1 MSVTPASVKAAFQ
14 DAIPHRRDEFARR
27 VEGRLRTIVHEDQY
41 VQRFP
46 FEVLL
51 MAEDELRERIK
62 LAAERV
68 KQLIISGWTEAE
80 MVNVRKV
87 FLDCFGTFD
96 RMDKD
101 PQSDLYRAVE
111 AAFESVGQHNPA
123 QATMNHRRLSEVQVQ
138 AATEFLSDLEL
149 YYAERHPEPAQNQ
162 PQIPSTAQP
171 LKPVTGTLSVTLD
184 DAAVVAE
191 AVASWQSDVFISY
204 AFEDRQFVRELAGRL
219 RDHDVR
225 VWVDET
231 ELTVG
236 DSLRG
241 KIDEALKSCEYGI
254 VVLSRPFFSKDWP
267 RLELDGL
274 LSIQTSSNR
283 KVILPVWH
291 GIDAVQIRQYS
302 PILAGHL
309 ATRSADGV
317 AKVTND
323 LLRVL
328 KPNAVPAATVESPT
342 ASPLPLGSFRDQ
354 IIQYVQEGR
363 NLVLRYGSTPTPT
376 QREEILTNYIEMAS
390 ARYHALKHHLEQK
403 LGYKRVEA
411 LAKLPMPMTL
421 QAIIKTLDVLETLAI
436 DVPDYLPAYAVELDD
451 MA

>member
-1 MSVTPASVKAAFQ
+1 
-14 DAIPHRRDEFARR
+14 
-27 VEGRLRTIVHEDQY
+27 
-41 VQRFP
+41 
-46 FEVLL
+46 
-51 MAEDELRERIK
+51 
-62 LAAERV
+62 
-68 KQLIISGWTEAE
+68 
-80 MVNVRKV
+80 
-87 FLDCFGTFD
+87 
-96 RMDKD
+96 
-101 PQSDLYRAVE
+101 
-111 AAFESVGQHNPA
+111 
-123 QATMNHRRLSEVQVQ
+123 MNHRRLSEVQVQ

-149 YYAERHPEPAQNQ
+149 YYAERHPEPAQDE
-162 PQIPSTAQP
+162 PQIPSTEQP
-171 LKPVTGTLSVTLD
+171 LKPVSGTLSVTLD

-291 GIDAVQIRQYS
+291 GIDAEQIREYS

-328 KPNAVPAATVESPT
+328 KPNAVSAATVESPT

-363 NLVLRYGSTPTPT
+363 NVVLRYGPTPTPT

-451 MA
+451 MT